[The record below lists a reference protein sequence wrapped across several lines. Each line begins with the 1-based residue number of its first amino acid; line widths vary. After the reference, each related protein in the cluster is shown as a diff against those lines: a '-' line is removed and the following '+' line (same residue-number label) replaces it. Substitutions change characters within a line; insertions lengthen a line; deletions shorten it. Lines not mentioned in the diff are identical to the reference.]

1 MDLFLCM
8 AVLFAVGSIIGWII
22 ELLFR
27 RFFSSKKWIN
37 PGFLVGPVLP
47 LYGFGVMGL
56 FLVSHYL
63 TFDVWFN
70 IPSWANDIIVIVVM
84 SITMTLIEYITGL
97 IYIKGMGIKLWDY
110 SNRWGNIQGIICPL
124 FSLFWT
130 IIGAGF
136 HFLLT
141 KPFENLLDWFTT
153 NSLQNAWIPF
163 ILGIFYGVLFVDFG
177 YSLKITTKIRKF
189 AKDHEIIVKYEEL
202 KETVRDLQIRAKEKI
217 NYLLPFKSTVPLKDV
232 LGSYLEKAKTL
243 KEKVTD
249 KIKNYKN

>member
-70 IPSWANDIIVIVVM
+70 IPSWANDIIVIV
-84 SITMTLIEYITGL
+84 
-97 IYIKGMGIKLWDY
+97 D
-110 SNRWGNIQGIICPL
+110 
-124 FSLFWT
+124 
-130 IIGAGF
+130 
-136 HFLLT
+136 
-141 KPFENLLDWFTT
+141 
-153 NSLQNAWIPF
+153 
-163 ILGIFYGVLFVDFG
+163 VDF
-177 YSLKITTKIRKF
+177 
-189 AKDHEIIVKYEEL
+189 VKNSNEN
-202 KETVRDLQIRAKEKI
+202 D
-217 NYLLPFKSTVPLKDV
+217 
-232 LGSYLEKAKTL
+232 
-243 KEKVTD
+243 
-249 KIKNYKN
+249 